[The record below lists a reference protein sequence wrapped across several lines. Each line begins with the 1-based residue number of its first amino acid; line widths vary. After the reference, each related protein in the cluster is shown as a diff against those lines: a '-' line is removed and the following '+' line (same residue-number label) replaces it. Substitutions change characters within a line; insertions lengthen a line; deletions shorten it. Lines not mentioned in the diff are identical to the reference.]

1 MDGSRS
7 EIKSIRSDLDPHKTG
22 EPLAAGGGALDEL
35 EAAAVDEA
43 APPPVD
49 VESHPFDSC
58 RRRCS
63 RGGVLGA
70 ASPLYLSPSQEGYRG
85 FVPVRDREETSR
97 KQEGYRGFVPVRF
110 RNESTLPGARHS
122 HFRA

>member
-70 ASPLYLSPSQEGYRG
+70 AFSGRRALSISLHR
-85 FVPVRDREETSR
+85 R
-97 KQEGYRGFVPVRF
+97 KVIAVSCR
-110 RNESTLPGARHS
+110 
-122 HFRA
+122 

>member
-7 EIKSIRSDLDPHKTG
+7 EIEVDQVISVPIIQENHSLRAVA
-22 EPLAAGGGALDEL
+22 PLVEL

-43 APPPVD
+43 APPPVE
-49 VESHPFDSC
+49 VESHPLDC

-63 RGGVLGA
+63 RGGVLRA

-97 KQEGYRGFVPVRF
+97 KHEGYRGFVPVRF

>member
-1 MDGSRS
+1 MRLRLRQW
-7 EIKSIRSDLDPHKTG
+7 KW
-22 EPLAAGGGALDEL
+22 
-35 EAAAVDEA
+35 
-43 APPPVD
+43 
-49 VESHPFDSC
+49 SHIHSTVG
-58 RRRCS
+58 
-63 RGGVLGA
+63 GGVLGA